1 MQHRHA
7 MCRTLP
13 SVPNAPNTGRVLT
26 EDATGCEKT
35 RWETRRKA
43 RTLQERE
50 LFWVWRQWCARWR
63 RRMSRRVGEVR
74 IKKRKKRK
82 RKKKCLLKIINLAG
96 ICHGTPATQRG
107 SRESEQWSQ
116 WPAANCLW
124 KAHQPLIDFCWSDTC
139 LRAGTKGRCEHLT
152 AARRPRAP
160 LLPRDEW
167 PWARRKRRVGA

>member
-1 MQHRHA
+1 MHV
-7 MCRTLP
+7 TKFELKV
-13 SVPNAPNTGRVLT
+13 SVL
-26 EDATGCEKT
+26 DATG
-35 RWETRRKA
+35 WGPA
-43 RTLQERE
+43 MGNERE
-50 LFWVWRQWCARWR
+50 SASLQNNVNNSELGNRERGDGGGWAG
-63 RRMSRRVGEVR
+63 GEVK
-74 IKKRKKRK
+74 I
-82 RKKKCLLKIINLAG
+82 KKKCSLKIINLAG

-167 PWARRKRRVGA
+167 PWARRKRRVGAGAPGL

>member
-1 MQHRHA
+1 MRICQCPRSP
-7 MCRTLP
+7 TLTAVKWIIKNWARQL
-13 SVPNAPNTGRVLT
+13 SSNVNK
-26 EDATGCEKT
+26 CELLGG
-35 RWETRRKA
+35 WAEHEET
-43 RTLQERE
+43 
-50 LFWVWRQWCARWR
+50 C
-63 RRMSRRVGEVR
+63 
-74 IKKRKKRK
+74 KKR
-82 RKKKCLLKIINLAG
+82 LLKIINLAG

-107 SRESEQWSQ
+107 SREREQWSQ

-167 PWARRKRRVGA
+167 PWAREEGGHSRAGGAAWLSFGKSGQKYGLKPHYWRNNYNNVL